1 MARRAALLLLCPL
14 FGLAGCEA
22 KDPVIL
28 KLAGEKVRRSEFERH
43 IVGLETRGQ
52 AKLANAARAGV
63 LDAFLEERALVIE
76 ARRLR
81 FVPVGATPEQEAEG
95 VSRLLASAVPEP
107 EVSER
112 EIAAWHATH
121 ATEQSAPERVWLRQ
135 ILVGSLNEARDVLRR
150 LGPDPRAFDTLAR
163 DLSKGPE
170 AAIGG
175 YMGVFEP
182 GQLPP
187 ELEGPAFSL
196 PEGATSE
203 PVQTALG
210 YHVLRVESR
219 QAAREIPLDEAR
231 EKIRDHLARDKRLA
245 AERRFVSELMARAK
259 VDHEAALRPARH
271 S

>member
-14 FGLAGCEA
+14 LALAGCEA

-43 IVGLETRGQ
+43 VAGLETRGQ
-52 AKLANAARAGV
+52 AKLASAARAGV

-76 ARRLR
+76 ARRRR

-107 EVSER
+107 EVSEQ

-121 ATEQSAPERVWLRQ
+121 ATEPAPERVWLRQ

-150 LGPDPRAFDTLAR
+150 LGPDPRTFDTLAR

-175 YMGVFEP
+175 YMGVFER

-187 ELEGPAFSL
+187 ELEAAAFSL
-196 PEGATSE
+196 PEGGTSE

-231 EKIRDHLARDKRLA
+231 ERIRDHLARDKRLA